1 MKRNTNRHNV
11 YKTLDAMELSGTRHK
26 AARSLQLATR
36 PFEVMRESFV
46 QQKRNDEQETEK
58 APFLVVRKV
67 RDAIL
72 DETFKPGDRLPE
84 AELGEM
90 FKVSR
95 SPVREALFALESE
108 GTVIM
113 EPYKGAILKPLSPEE
128 ALDIAELRLALIS
141 LAAKPAYRH
150 LSPADFDSAYG
161 LAKQITRSNTAEE
174 HFQLNRQF
182 WNIFFGKTDRP
193 ILWEVFRGLEDRSI
207 RYVPVIL
214 KLFPDPAKR
223 PRQREVLIEFYRKDK
238 VDEALRAF
246 KKTYLEVVHRI
257 IDHLETGESAN
268 SPQRCR
274 LRKHGIPRFWL
285 LDS

>member
-1 MKRNTNRHNV
+1 V
-11 YKTLDAMELSGTRHK
+11 VTRHK
-26 AARSLQLATR
+26 AAGPTRPLQLANR
-36 PFEVMRESFV
+36 PFELMRESFV
-46 QQKRNDEQETEK
+46 QHRRNDEQETEK
-58 APFLVVRKV
+58 APFLVVQKV

-72 DETFKPGDRLPE
+72 DETFKPGERLPE

-161 LAKQITRSNTAEE
+161 LAKQITRSNSAKE
-174 HFQLNRQF
+174 HFEYNRRF
-182 WNIFFGKTDRP
+182 WDIIFEKTQRP
-193 ILWEVFRGLEDRSI
+193 ILREVFRGLEDRSI
-207 RYVPVIL
+207 RYVPVII
-214 KLFPDPAKR
+214 KLFPDPATR
-223 PRQREVLIEFYRKDK
+223 PRQREVLIELYRKGK
-238 VDEALRAF
+238 VDEALRSF
-246 KKTYLEVVHRI
+246 KKIYLEVVHQI
-257 IDHLETGESAN
+257 IDHLRNHAVAN
-268 SPQRCR
+268 SSDRGR
-274 LRKHGIPRFWL
+274 
-285 LDS
+285 